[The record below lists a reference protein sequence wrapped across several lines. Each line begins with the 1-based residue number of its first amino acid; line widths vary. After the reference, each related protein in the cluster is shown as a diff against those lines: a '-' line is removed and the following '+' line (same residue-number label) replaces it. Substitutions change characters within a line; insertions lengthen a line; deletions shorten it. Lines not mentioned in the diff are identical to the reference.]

1 MKYTLFLFFLCS
13 LFAQAQT
20 VTKSYVLGTDGSTY
34 FEVTTTT
41 QENESAT
48 TTKVRIG
55 PAASLASDQADK
67 IESQSRDL
75 AGNAFAVSRT
85 NLRLNEI
92 GTVDADILALTTVSP
107 LKSIQARY
115 AASLTEQGWTID
127 KGAGAGFE
135 ALVFTINGSNNL
147 RYSIAGSATKAAT
160 IYGDIITLAGY
171 PSTGT
176 NTDFYLAENGKNY
189 FSLPGR
195 LSVIKKP

>member
-1 MKYTLFLFFLCS
+1 MKYTLFLFLLCS

-20 VTKSYVLGTDGSTY
+20 VTKSYVLGADGTTY
-34 FEVTTTT
+34 FEVTTVTN
-41 QENESAT
+41 EDESAT
-48 TTKVRIG
+48 TTKVRVG

-92 GTVDADILALTTVSP
+92 GAVDADILALTTVSP
-107 LKSIQARY
+107 LKAIQARY
-115 AASLTEQGWTID
+115 ASSLTAPGWTID

-135 ALVFTINGSNNL
+135 ALVFTINAQNNL

-160 IYGDIITLAGY
+160 IYGSVITLFGY
-171 PSTGT
+171 PSTGS

-189 FSLPGR
+189 FSLPNR
-195 LSVIKKP
+195 SEVIKKP

>member
-1 MKYTLFLFFLCS
+1 MKYTLFLFLLCS

-20 VTKSYVLGTDGSTY
+20 VTKSYVLGTDGTTY

-41 QENESAT
+41 QEDESAT

-92 GTVDADILALTTVSP
+92 GAVDADILALTTVSP
-107 LKSIQARY
+107 LKIIQARY
-115 AASLTEQGWTID
+115 ATELLKSGWTID
-127 KGAGAGFE
+127 KGDG
-135 ALVFTINGSNNL
+135 
-147 RYSIAGSATKAAT
+147 
-160 IYGDIITLAGY
+160 
-171 PSTGT
+171 
-176 NTDFYLAENGKNY
+176 
-189 FSLPGR
+189 GR
-195 LSVIKKP
+195 LCIACFHDQWKQQSTLLNKRGGNQSGNYLRQCTYSFWLPINRIKHRFLPC

>member
-1 MKYTLFLFFLCS
+1 MKYTLFLFLLCG

-20 VTKSYVLGTDGSTY
+20 VTKSYVLGTDGTTY

-41 QENESAT
+41 QEDESAT

-67 IESQSRDL
+67 IESKSRDL

-92 GTVDADILALTTVSP
+92 GAVDAEILALTTVSP

-115 AASLTEQGWTID
+115 ASSFTAPGWTID
-127 KGAGAGFE
+127 KGSGM
-135 ALVFTINGSNNL
+135 ALYRLLSQLMGQ
-147 RYSIAGSATKAAT
+147 T
-160 IYGDIITLAGY
+160 IYDTQLRVRQQRLIR
-171 PSTGT
+171 STVT
-176 NTDFYLAENGKNY
+176 
-189 FSLPGR
+189 SLHFQATHPPEQTR
-195 LSVIKKP
+195 IFILLKTEKTISVCQIVQA